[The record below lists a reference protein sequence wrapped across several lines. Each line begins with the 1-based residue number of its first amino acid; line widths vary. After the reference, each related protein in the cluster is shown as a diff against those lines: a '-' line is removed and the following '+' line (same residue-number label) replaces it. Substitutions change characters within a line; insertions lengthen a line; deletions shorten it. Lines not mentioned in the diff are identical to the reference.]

1 MSMTEE
7 QLQLL
12 VEQMVDG
19 SMRSI
24 TTKRYDGFQYLTNG
38 IM

>member
-24 TTKRYDGFQYLTNG
+24 TTKLDDGFQYLTNG